1 MDLDGYSLNQ
11 SEYIRVLL
19 GKSVDLLAFSS
30 WIDRFCSGVVCGGMT
45 VCSPSH
51 WGGQPSGVS
60 GPRHSRDSSEYEM
73 TPSGRMPRDRNA
85 SIKAARS
92 LDHRPLPDRNLL

>member
-19 GKSVDLLAFSS
+19 GKSVDLFGVFFL
-30 WIDRFCSGVVCGGMT
+30 DRSFCSGVVCGGMT

-60 GPRHSRDSSEYEM
+60 GPATAEIP
-73 TPSGRMPRDRNA
+73 PSTR
-85 SIKAARS
+85 
-92 LDHRPLPDRNLL
+92 